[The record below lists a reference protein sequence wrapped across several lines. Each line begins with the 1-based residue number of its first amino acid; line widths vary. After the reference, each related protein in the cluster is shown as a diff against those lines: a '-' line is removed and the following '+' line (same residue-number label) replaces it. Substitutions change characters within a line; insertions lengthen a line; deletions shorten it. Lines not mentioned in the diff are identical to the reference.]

1 MLFLNKVKH
10 RVPIYHAGHFYPTLN
25 ALARAHG
32 MNAATVL
39 NRLERGIP
47 LDRALTVPSS
57 KRVPHVRRQT
67 RPPTRIGTIDGVP
80 YTTKSELARAF
91 GISRQLLDGR
101 LRLNWTLRQAVGLD
115 APPERASGRPPTHR
129 TKHAVTLHGVTY
141 PNRTAMTRA
150 FGVSGT
156 WLTNRLKRIPDL
168 ETALLGENAAWT
180 DFVVGDTR
188 YAHIGELARAYDVR
202 AATLYRIADHH
213 GSLTG
218 LLRTMATMTT
228 HTRKGDDSL

>member
-1 MLFLNKVKH
+1 MLVLNKIKH
-10 RVPIYHAGHFYPTLN
+10 RVPIYHAGYFYPTLN

-32 MNAATVL
+32 THAATVL
-39 NRLERGIP
+39 NRLERGLP
-47 LDRALTVPSS
+47 LDRALTVPST
-57 KRVPHVRRQT
+57 KQVRRIRRLDT
-67 RPPTRIGTIDGVP
+67 PPTRIGTIDGVP

-115 APPERASGRPPTHR
+115 DPPERTPRPTHHR

-141 PNRTAMTRA
+141 PNRTALTRA
-150 FGVSGT
+150 FGISGT

-180 DFVVGDTR
+180 DFVVGGRR

-202 AATLYRIADHH
+202 ASTLYRIADHH

-218 LLRTMATMTT
+218 LLRTMATMTPIQ
-228 HTRKGDDSL
+228 KGDDSL